1 MSERAPQDT
10 PAGHW
15 VSYRPEIKVLDC
27 TIRDGGLMN
36 DHKFTDETVQAVYQA
51 CVESGIDYM
60 EIGYIN
66 SRTQFPPGQFG
77 PWKHSVE
84 SDIRR
89 IVGDNDTPL
98 KLSAMADAEKSD
110 YEADILPK
118 SESVLDL
125 IRVATYIHQIPLA
138 LDMIKN
144 AHDKGYETSLN
155 LMALSTVPERELH
168 EALALV
174 AQSEADV
181 VCIVDSFG
189 ALYGEQIDGYVY
201 TFQQYAAENGKAV
214 GMHAHNNRQLAFSNT
229 VQATIRGANRLDA
242 SMAGLGP
249 RGGQLPAGAA
259 AQFSAQPEV
268 PPAAGAALHPAP
280 YRADA
285 RGAEVGLRLPVHDD
299 RGAQPASAGGDG
311 VQRVGGPRRH
321 HQVLRFARRPRLA
334 ARGKSPAAFDGP
346 CSIC

>member
-1 MSERAPQDT
+1 MSERAPQET

-36 DHKFTDETVQAVYQA
+36 DHKFSDETVQAVYQA
-51 CVESGIDYM
+51 CVEGGIDYM

-89 IVGDNDTPL
+89 IVGDNDAPL

-110 YEADILPK
+110 YKTDILPK

-138 LDMIKN
+138 LDMIKD

-155 LMALSTVPERELH
+155 LMALSTVPESELN
-168 EALALV
+168 EALAMV

-181 VCIVDSFG
+181 ICIVDSFG
-189 ALYGEQIDGYVY
+189 ALYGEQIDGYVD
-201 TFQQYAAENGKAV
+201 TFRSYA
-214 GMHAHNNRQLAFSNT
+214 
-229 VQATIRGANRLDA
+229 
-242 SMAGLGP
+242 
-249 RGGQLPAGAA
+249 
-259 AQFSAQPEV
+259 
-268 PPAAGAALHPAP
+268 AAGARKWACTPTTTASWHSPIRSRPRSGAPTGSTPAWP
-280 YRADA
+280 GWAAEPATA
-285 RGAEVGLRLPVHDD
+285 RWSCCSVSCTTRSSACGRCCT
-299 RGAQPASAGGDG
+299 ASSTISS
-311 VQRVGGPRRH
+311 RC
-321 HQVLRFARRPRLA
+321 ARR
-334 ARGKSPAAFDGP
+334 
-346 CSIC
+346 

>member
-15 VSYRPEIKVLDC
+15 ISYRPEIKVMDC

-36 DHKFTDETVQAVYQA
+36 DHQFPDETVKAVYQA
-51 CVESGIDYM
+51 CVEGGIDYM

-66 SRTQFPPGQFG
+66 SRRQFPPGQFG
-77 PWKHSVE
+77 PWKHCVE
-84 SDIRR
+84 SDVRR

-98 KLSAMADAEKSD
+98 KLSAMADADKSD
-110 YEADILPK
+110 YKEDILPK

-138 LDMIKN
+138 LDMIKD

-155 LMALSTVPERELH
+155 LMALSTVPERELN

-189 ALYGEQIDGYVY
+189 ALYCEQIDDYMT
-201 TFQQYAAENGKAV
+201 TFLSYAAPAGKAV
-214 GMHAHNNRQLAFSNT
+214 GMHAHNNRQLAFANT
-229 VQATIRGANRLDA
+229 VQATIKGANRLDA
-242 SMAGLGP
+242 SMAGLG
-249 RGGQLPAGAA
+249 
-259 AQFSAQPEV
+259 
-268 PPAAGAALHPAP
+268 
-280 YRADA
+280 
-285 RGAEVGLRLPVHDD
+285 RGAGNCAMELLLSFLHNPKFRLRPVLHCIQHHIEPMREALKWGFDYPYMMTGVLNQHPRAGMAFNESGD
-299 RGAQPASAGGDG
+299 RGDIVKFYDALEDPD
-311 VQRVGGPRRH
+311 
-321 HQVLRFARRPRLA
+321 
-334 ARGKSPAAFDGP
+334 
-346 CSIC
+346 